1 MRQLEAFL
9 AAADTEERERM
20 AGLLTVIS
28 VGNHGGREA
37 ITRLLKEL
45 RGAD

>member
-9 AAADTEERERM
+9 AAADTEERERL

-28 VGNHGGREA
+28 VGTHGGRDA
-37 ITRLLKEL
+37 IRRLYREL
-45 RGAD
+45 RGED